1 MKKVSAV
8 VVAAGEGKRFGAP
21 KQFSLLKGKPVLD
34 WSLEKFEN
42 HESVDEIILVLK
54 DEARREKILARYKKI
69 AAVVE
74 GGERRQDSV
83 FKGFSLIDP
92 RKAGIVLVHDAARPL
107 VDTGLI
113 SRVIEAAL
121 EKGAAIPALPL
132 KDTVKEITGQEV
144 CRTLERERLFKVQ
157 TPQGFSYS
165 ILKEALEKA
174 QQENYYGTDEAALVE
189 RMGKRVYVVQG
200 NPKNIKI
207 TVPEDIKLAEVFLED

>member
-1 MKKVSAV
+1 MKKVSV
-8 VVAAGEGKRFGAP
+8 VIVAAGEGERFGAP

-54 DEARREKILARYKKI
+54 DDERGEKILTQYKKI
-69 AAVVE
+69 ASVVK
-74 GGERRQDSV
+74 GGKRRQDSV
-83 FKGFSLIDP
+83 LEGFNLIDP
-92 RKAGIVLVHDAARPL
+92 PKAGIVLVHDAARPL
-107 VDTGLI
+107 VDAGLI
-113 SRVIEAAL
+113 SRVIKVTL
-121 EKGAAIPALPL
+121 EKGAAIPALPVE
-132 KDTVKEITGQEV
+132 DTVKEVAEQEV
-144 CRTLERERLFKVQ
+144 LKTLERKRLFRVQ
-157 TPQGFSYS
+157 TPQGFFYS
-165 ILKEALEKA
+165 VLKEALEKA